1 MNIII
6 SIFILGFL
14 VAIHEF
20 GHFIVAKISGMYVTT
35 FSIGMGPKIA
45 SFQKGETE
53 YVISVIPAG
62 GFVSVK
68 GISGDP
74 DEDNDPDDPRLF
86 QNRPII
92 HRMLFTLAGPF
103 MNFLTA
109 LAALLIF
116 YLALG
121 VNVADNDSPPIIAE
135 VTADSAAASA
145 GLEAGD
151 ELLSINGQTIQT
163 WNDVD
168 QLMENDQS
176 GDMDIVFARD
186 GETKDTVL
194 TPAYNESLN
203 RYALGVTKQLESTH
217 QTLSFS
223 QALRQSAFMTAGMST
238 VIFDAVMDLV
248 TGRTAVTDEE
258 GGLSGPVGIV
268 NAIGDSVSQGVW
280 SVVSLVAI
288 LSVNFGLLNLLP
300 VPALDGSRFL
310 FLVIEAVRGIPVSQN
325 KEMLVNLIG
334 VLALG
339 LLMVYVTYND
349 ILNLVN

>member
-1 MNIII
+1 MLSLIL
-6 SIFILGFL
+6 FILILGAI
-14 VAIHEF
+14 VAVHEF

-145 GLEAGD
+145 GWRRWKTRISPACAC
-151 ELLSINGQTIQT
+151 SR
-163 WNDVD
+163 
-168 QLMENDQS
+168 S
-176 GDMDIVFARD
+176 GAIC
-186 GETKDTVL
+186 
-194 TPAYNESLN
+194 
-203 RYALGVTKQLESTH
+203 RYRK
-217 QTLSFS
+217 
-223 QALRQSAFMTAGMST
+223 TASRPMATRRSC
-238 VIFDAVMDLV
+238 
-248 TGRTAVTDEE
+248 RTD
-258 GGLSGPVGIV
+258 
-268 NAIGDSVSQGVW
+268 
-280 SVVSLVAI
+280 
-288 LSVNFGLLNLLP
+288 FCM
-300 VPALDGSRFL
+300 
-310 FLVIEAVRGIPVSQN
+310 IP
-325 KEMLVNLIG
+325 
-334 VLALG
+334 
-339 LLMVYVTYND
+339 
-349 ILNLVN
+349 